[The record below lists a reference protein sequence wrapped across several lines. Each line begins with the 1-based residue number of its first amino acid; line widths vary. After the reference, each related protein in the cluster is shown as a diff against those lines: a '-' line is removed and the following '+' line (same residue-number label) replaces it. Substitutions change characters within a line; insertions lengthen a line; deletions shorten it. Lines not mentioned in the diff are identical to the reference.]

1 VAALKSIVAGVLI
14 LALALLARPIL
25 VRALRLRTPPPVPA
39 EPAALP
45 ARPGRRAGTF
55 GEDSRDAADAIINV
69 RRVEDRVKAASAR
82 RVAALLDRNPDLAAR
97 AMRRWLAEGT
107 NSR

>member
-1 VAALKSIVAGVLI
+1 MAALKSIFAGILI

-25 VRALRLRTPPPVPA
+25 VRALRLKTVAPSAQPHPAVPPP
-39 EPAALP
+39 
-45 ARPGRRAGTF
+45 RSGPGRSGRFA
-55 GEDSRDAADAIINV
+55 DADDAIINV

-82 RVAALLDRNPDLAAR
+82 RVAALLDRHPDLAAK
-97 AMRRWLAEGT
+97 AMRRWLAEGS

>member
-1 VAALKSIVAGVLI
+1 MAALKSIVAGVLI

-25 VRALRLRTPPPVPA
+25 VRALRLRVAPPAPA

-45 ARPGRRAGTF
+45 ARPGRRAETL
-55 GEDSRDAADAIINV
+55 GECSRDADDAIINV
-69 RRVEDRVKAASAR
+69 RRVEERVKAASAR
-82 RVAALLDRNPDLAAR
+82 RVAALLERNPDLAAK
-97 AMRRWLAEGT
+97 AMRRWLAEGS